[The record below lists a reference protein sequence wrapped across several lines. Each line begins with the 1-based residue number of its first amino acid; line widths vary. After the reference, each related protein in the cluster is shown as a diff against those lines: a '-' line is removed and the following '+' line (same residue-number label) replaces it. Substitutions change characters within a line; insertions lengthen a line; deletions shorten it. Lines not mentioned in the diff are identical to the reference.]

1 MTAPLMLADLV
12 AASRAVAATRA
23 RSAKVAVI
31 ADLLRAADPA
41 QLDVAVAYLAGDFR
55 QRRTGIGWAALRDVP
70 PPATEATLTVEQVDA
85 SFDRIAATSGAGAQA
100 ARATEIATLFGAA
113 TAAEQEFLRSL
124 ATGELRQGALDGVM
138 ADAVAKA
145 SGVPISLVRQA
156 FMLRG
161 SLPPVAVTALLEGA
175 DALASIGL
183 ELGRP
188 VQPMLAQSA
197 SSVVDAMIKVGGG
210 EVAVES
216 KLDGIRV
223 QIHRYTSESGPVV
236 RVFTRTLDDITAR
249 VPEIVEAVGGF
260 DVRDV
265 VLDGEAIALDEHGR
279 PRPFQETAARTS
291 SQLEVSTLRRQT
303 PLHVFVF
310 DVLHVD
316 GESLLH
322 RPARERQQM
331 LEEVVP
337 ESGRVARIV
346 SSEPRHATDFFADA
360 IASGHEGVVVK
371 SLHAPYEAGRRGAAW
386 VKVKPR
392 HTLDLV
398 VLAAEWGHG
407 RRSGKLSN
415 LHLGARDSQ
424 GGFVMLG
431 KTFKG
436 LTDEL
441 LAWQT
446 NEFLRLETSR
456 DAYTVYVAP
465 ELVVEIAF
473 DGVQTSPRYPGG
485 VALRF
490 ARVLRYRPDKR
501 PADADHLD
509 DVLAIHSPTDSPI
522 HSRGRPSSDDDNP

>member
-1 MTAPLMLADLV
+1 MTTPLLLADLV
-12 AASRAVAATRA
+12 AASHAVTATRSRSQKVSVLA
-23 RSAKVAVI
+23 ELLRSA
-31 ADLLRAADPA
+31 DSA
-41 QLDVAVAYLAGDFR
+41 QLGVVVAYLAGDLR
-55 QRRTGIGWAALRDVP
+55 QRRTGIGWAALREMP
-70 PPATEATLTVEQVDA
+70 TPATAATLTVEAVDA
-85 SFDRIAATSGAGAQA
+85 AFERIAATSGAGSQA
-100 ARATEIATLFGAA
+100 KRAAEIAAMFAAA
-113 TAAEQEFLRSL
+113 TPAEQQFLRAL

-138 ADAVAKA
+138 VDAIAKA

-156 FMLRG
+156 VMLRG
-161 SLPPVAVTALLEGA
+161 SLSAVAVMALHEGVE
-175 DALASIGL
+175 ALAAIDL
-183 ELGRP
+183 EVGRP

-197 SSVVDAMIKVGGG
+197 SSVVDAIAKVGGG

-223 QIHRYTSESGPVV
+223 QIHRYTDESGPVV
-236 RVFTRTLDDITAR
+236 RVFTRTLDEITGR
-249 VPEIVEAVGGF
+249 VPEIVAATESL

-265 VLDGEAIALDEHGR
+265 VLDGEAIALDESGR

-291 SQLEVSTLRRQT
+291 SRLEVTTLRGHT
-303 PLHVFVF
+303 PLRVFVF
-310 DVLHVD
+310 DVLHLD
-316 GESLLH
+316 GQPLLN

-331 LEEVVP
+331 LEKVVP
-337 ESGRVARIV
+337 EHERVDRIV
-346 SSEPRHATDFFADA
+346 SSDPQAATTFFADA
-360 IASGHEGVVVK
+360 IAKGHEGVVVK
-371 SLHAPYEAGRRGAAW
+371 SLGAPYEAGRRGAAW

-407 RRSGKLSN
+407 RRTGKLSN
-415 LHLGARDSQ
+415 LHLGARDDN

-446 NEFLRLETSR
+446 DELLRLETHR

-501 PADADHLD
+501 AADADHLD
-509 DVLAIHSPTDSPI
+509 DVLAIHTP
-522 HSRGRPSSDDDNP
+522 GRAIPDDDNS